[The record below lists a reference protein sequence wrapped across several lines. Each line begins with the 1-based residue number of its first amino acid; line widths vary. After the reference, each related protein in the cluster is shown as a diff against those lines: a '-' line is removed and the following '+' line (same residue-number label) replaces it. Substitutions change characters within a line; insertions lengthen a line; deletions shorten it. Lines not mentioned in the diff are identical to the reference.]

1 MKFSPKNPLA
11 AGMLILG
18 ALLACKSQK
27 PVESRVNCRYQGQF
41 VCDVATTGELGQKY
55 TVCWD
60 IDVSCADGQKLA
72 ANTCMDVS
80 GQGNAS
86 SAVPNDRFRG
96 GVCRTGN
103 VTGVAVNNVKITKA
117 N

>member
-1 MKFSPKNPLA
+1 MKLAPKNSLV
-11 AGMLILG
+11 AGILVLG
-18 ALLACKSQK
+18 VLLACKSQK

-41 VCDVATTGELGQKY
+41 VCDVATTGELGKRY
-55 TVCWD
+55 NVCWD
-60 IDVSCADGQKLA
+60 IDVSCADNQKLS

-80 GQGNAS
+80 GQGNAT

-96 GVCRTGN
+96 GFCRTGN
-103 VTGVAVNNVKITKA
+103 VTSVAVNNVVIKNA